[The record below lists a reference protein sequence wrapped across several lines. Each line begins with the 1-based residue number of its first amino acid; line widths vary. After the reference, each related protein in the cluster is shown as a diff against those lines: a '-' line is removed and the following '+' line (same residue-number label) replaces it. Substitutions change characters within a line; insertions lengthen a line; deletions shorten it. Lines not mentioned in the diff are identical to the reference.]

1 MDKSGTFVRN
11 HSKGYLNP
19 IGAKAITWP
28 QIKNAIYFIQYDDS
42 HNKGENTTDLII

>member
-28 QIKNAIYFIQYDDS
+28 QIKNALVAELFRLWCTEQC
-42 HNKGENTTDLII
+42 